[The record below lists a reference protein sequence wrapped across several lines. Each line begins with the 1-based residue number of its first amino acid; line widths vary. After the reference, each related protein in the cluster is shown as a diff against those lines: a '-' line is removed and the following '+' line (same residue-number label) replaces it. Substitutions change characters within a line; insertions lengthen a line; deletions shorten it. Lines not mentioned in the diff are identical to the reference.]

1 MKILVVSNMYPD
13 INNPSYGIFVKRFCS
28 QLESLGIEYQK
39 SVMYKS
45 NNFFVKIFS
54 YIRFYLETIIK
65 IFINTYDVIYV
76 HYASHSAIPIIIAS
90 KFKKIKV
97 FTNVH
102 GSDVVPENKKQEK
115 FQKLTKKLLDL
126 SYKIIVPSQYFKGY
140 IIKKYKLDIKK
151 IHVYPSA
158 GVDPLIFQKYDRK
171 KRESI
176 IIDHGLKET
185 DFIIGFVG
193 RITKGKGWD
202 TLIKGLEIF
211 YINNNNLNFKVV
223 IVGSGTEEE
232 KLDLLIKKSKIS
244 NKIIRFKL
252 LDEKELADIY
262 NILSILVFP
271 TEREGE
277 SLGLVAL
284 EAMSCGIPII
294 SSNFAAPKYYIK
306 DGYNGYKYEV
316 GNYKELSECIEKYLL
331 LNNNDKKEMSSNACI
346 TANEF
351 LEDNIIQN
359 LKLILS

>member
-28 QLESLGIEYQK
+28 QLEELGIEYEK

-45 NNFFVKIFS
+45 NASFIKILS
-54 YIRFYLETIIK
+54 YMRFYLETIIK

-115 FQKLTKKLLDL
+115 FQTLTKKLLDL
-126 SYKIIVPSQYFKGY
+126 SYKIIVPSQYFKDY
-140 IIKKYKLDIKK
+140 VIKKYKLDINK
-151 IHVYPSA
+151 IDVYPSA
-158 GVDPLIFQKYDRK
+158 GINPLIFNKYDRK

-176 IIDHGLKET
+176 SSAHGLKDT
-185 DFIIGFVG
+185 DFIIGFAG
-193 RITKGKGWD
+193 RISKGKGWD
-202 TLIKGLEIF
+202 TLIKALEIF
-211 YINNNNLNFKVV
+211 NRNNNNINFKII

-232 KLDLLIKKSKIS
+232 KLDLLIKKSGIS
-244 NKIIRFKL
+244 DKIIRFKL

-262 NILSILVFP
+262 NVLSVLVFP

-284 EAMSCGIPII
+284 EAMSCGIPVI
-294 SSNFAAPKYYIK
+294 SSNFAAPKYYVK

-316 GNYKELSECIEKYLL
+316 CNYEELSECIEKYLL
-331 LNNNDKKEMSSNACI
+331 LNDNDKNKMSCNACI
-346 TANEF
+346 TAKEF
-351 LEDNIIQN
+351 LENNIIQD
-359 LKLILS
+359 LRLILS